1 MAAGWLSKA
10 QRLGSVS
17 SNHFKNCAVPD
28 LGPLGQRPLAGSMI
42 IRPNMRTCSRSR
54 LRRPGGTR
62 AWARSA
68 ARSPPT
74 FLSFRALAHIHT
86 LPTSR
91 SRCRAAC
98 VRGAGGRPRGRPR
111 GRRHLILVKSKAY
124 LNHTDRTDP
133 REGKGVA
140 VGRSRTRGTLPLMC
154 ANQIIPCQPVRLPAT
169 ICN

>member
-1 MAAGWLSKA
+1 MATGWLNKA
-10 QRLGSVS
+10 QRLGSVT
-17 SNHFKNCAVPD
+17 KDLVKMCAVPD
-28 LGPLGQRPLAGSMI
+28 LGPLGHPPLGGSMI

-111 GRRHLILVKSKAY
+111 GRRPLILVNSNPY
-124 LNHTDRTDP
+124 LNYSLLYISH
-133 REGKGVA
+133 VH
-140 VGRSRTRGTLPLMC
+140 VGG
-154 ANQIIPCQPVRLPAT
+154 
-169 ICN
+169 